1 MISIYLKMEN
11 PTCLKLFAISLDLAM
26 ICLTLFIRLVIGV
39 NEYGENTSHDK
50 RYLLYIVI
58 VISCNSVQFI
68 LSKLVL
74 LKSKISLST
83 FAMLVYLFGACG
95 SVIMYC
101 IECEFARKGNWTII
115 DMPRMLGL
123 IEEVLTVFI
132 FSCFNEIVNYLLLLY
147 FIRKTLVTKASAYGI
162 VGSIFIIFVSIFSGK
177 I

>member
-1 MISIYLKMEN
+1 MR
-11 PTCLKLFAISLDLAM
+11 LFAITLDLFM
-26 ICLTLFIRLVIGV
+26 IIITLFLRLVIGV
-39 NEYGENTSHDK
+39 DEFGENTSHDK
-50 RYLLYIVI
+50 RYLLYIII
-58 VISCNSVQFI
+58 VITCNSVQFI

-74 LKSKISLST
+74 LKSKISLNT

-95 SVIMYC
+95 SVILYC
-101 IECEFARKGNWTII
+101 IECEFARGGHWTLD
-115 DMPRMLGL
+115 DMPRMLAL